1 MDVGEIV
8 LDPIL
13 NNEKNSIV
21 MIIINTSEN
30 KITTITM
37 IKINLKPKEAEVDL
51 NRENHRDIMN
61 KEILKKNSR
70 R

>member
-1 MDVGEIV
+1 
-8 LDPIL
+8 
-13 NNEKNSIV
+13 
-21 MIIINTSEN
+21 
-30 KITTITM
+30 M